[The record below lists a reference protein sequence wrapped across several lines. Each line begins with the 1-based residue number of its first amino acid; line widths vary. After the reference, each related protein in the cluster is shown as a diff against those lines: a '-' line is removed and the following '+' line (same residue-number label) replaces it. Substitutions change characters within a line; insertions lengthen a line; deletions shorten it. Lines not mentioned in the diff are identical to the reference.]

1 MFDYIKGA
9 LSEKNIGTAVIEASG
24 VGFALIIPLSTY
36 EKLPEVNHDV
46 KLFTHHYVRED
57 MQRLYGFF
65 SKQER
70 EIFEQLIGISKI
82 GPKTAISI
90 LSGVSPA
97 DLISCV
103 NRSDA
108 TRLRK
113 IPGVG
118 DKTAQ
123 RLVMELK
130 GKLGLSGLADMDG
143 SARRAPGMA
152 SANPRSEAFDAM
164 ITLGYADKQV
174 QSALMRVETVIA
186 ADAPAEEWIKKALQ
200 VI

>member
-1 MFDYIKGA
+1 MFDYIKGTLA
-9 LSEKNIGTAVIEASG
+9 EKNIGTAVIEASG
-24 VGFALIIPLSTY
+24 VGYLLIIPLSTY
-36 EKLPEVNHDV
+36 EKLPPVNHDV

-57 MQRLYGFF
+57 MQRLYGFI

-82 GPKTAISI
+82 GPKTAVSI

-103 NRSDA
+103 NKSDA

-130 GKLGLSGLADMDG
+130 GKLGVSGIIDG
-143 SARRAPGMA
+143 PAAHHTPGMA
-152 SANPRSEAFDAM
+152 PASPRSEAFDAM
-164 ITLGYADKQV
+164 ITLGYAEKQI
-174 QSALMRVETVIA
+174 QSALFRVESVIA

>member
-1 MFDYIKGA
+1 MFDYIKGTLA
-9 LSEKNIGTAVIEASG
+9 EKNVGTAVVEASG
-24 VGFALIIPLSTY
+24 VGYLLIIPLSTY
-36 EKLPEVNHDV
+36 EKLPAINHDV

-103 NRSDA
+103 NKSDA

-130 GKLGLSGLADMDG
+130 GKLGVSGVIDG
-143 SARRAPGMA
+143 PAAQYTPGMA

-164 ITLGYADKQV
+164 ITLGYVEKHV
-174 QSALMRVETVIA
+174 QSALVRVESVIA

>member
-1 MFDYIKGA
+1 MFDYIKGTLA
-9 LSEKNIGTAVIEASG
+9 EKNIGTAVIEACG
-24 VGFALIIPLSTY
+24 VGYLLIIPLSTY
-36 EKLPEVNHDV
+36 EKLPPVNHDV

-97 DLISCV
+97 DLISYV
-103 NRSDA
+103 NKSDA

-130 GKLGLSGLADMDG
+130 GKLGLSGLAGGDG
-143 SARRAPGMA
+143 SARREPGIA

-174 QSALMRVETVIA
+174 QSALTRVETVIA
-186 ADAPAEEWIKKALQ
+186 ADALAEEWIKKALQ

>member
-1 MFDYIKGA
+1 MFDYIKGMLA
-9 LSEKNIGTAVIEASG
+9 EKNVGTAVIEASG
-24 VGFALIIPLSTY
+24 VGYLLIIPLSTY
-36 EKLPEVNHDV
+36 EKLPAINHDI

-57 MQRLYGFF
+57 LQRLYGFY

-70 EIFEQLIGISKI
+70 GIFEQLIGISKI

-103 NRSDA
+103 NKSDA

-130 GKLGLSGLADMDG
+130 GKLGVSGVIDG
-143 SARRAPGMA
+143 PAQYTPGVTSA
-152 SANPRSEAFDAM
+152 SPRSEAYDAM
-164 ITLGYADKQV
+164 ITLGYAEKQV
-174 QSALMRVETVIA
+174 QSALGRVETVIA

-200 VI
+200 VS

>member
-1 MFDYIKGA
+1 MFDYIKGMLA
-9 LSEKNIGTAVIEASG
+9 EKNVGTAVIEASG
-24 VGFALIIPLSTY
+24 VGYLLIIPLSTY
-36 EKLPEVNHDV
+36 EKLPAINHDI

-57 MQRLYGFF
+57 LQRLYGFY

-70 EIFEQLIGISKI
+70 GIFEQLIGISKI

-103 NRSDA
+103 NKSDA

-130 GKLGLSGLADMDG
+130 GKLGVSGVIDG
-143 SARRAPGMA
+143 PAQYTPGVTSA
-152 SANPRSEAFDAM
+152 SPRSEAYDAM
-164 ITLGYADKQV
+164 ITLGYAEKQV
-174 QSALMRVETVIA
+174 QSALGRVETVIA

>member
-1 MFDYIKGA
+1 MFDYIKGT
-9 LSEKNIGTAVIEASG
+9 LTEKNIGAAVIEANG
-24 VGFALIIPLSTY
+24 VGYALIVSLSTY
-36 EKLPEVNHDV
+36 EKLPTVNHEV

-57 MQRLYGFF
+57 VQRLYGFY

-70 EIFEQLIGISKI
+70 EIFERLIGISKI

-103 NRSDA
+103 NKSDA

-130 GKLGLSGLADMDG
+130 GKLGSFGQAADGPAMLY
-143 SARRAPGMA
+143 APGMA
-152 SANPRSEAFDAM
+152 SLHPRAEAFDAM
-164 ITLGYADKQV
+164 ITLGYAEKQV
-174 QSALMRVETVIA
+174 QSALARVENVIA
-186 ADAPAEEWIKKALQ
+186 ADAPSEEWIKKALQ